1 MVRVWCG
8 TTPHVRRLSCGRS
21 ILYDSCVVTLNFACL
36 PAVKRL
42 FSRGPSEPDS
52 TASEVIL
59 SSLYADSGGG
69 VNKPSNGSALCAQ
82 ELTLAAWNETNAPFV
97 NKKCIVELVCIL
109 CTEAGH
115 PFIFAKNALGPIN
128 DHVSF
133 VLHVPVEGGPG
144 AGHWMT

>member
-36 PAVKRL
+36 PAFRRL

-52 TASEVIL
+52 TASEAIL

-69 VNKPSNGSALCAQ
+69 VKKPSNGSALCAQ

-97 NKKCIVELVCIL
+97 NKKCIVKLVRIL

-115 PFIFAKNALGPIN
+115 PFIFIAKMPWGQLTIMYPLLCMSLSRVDREPTIG
-128 DHVSF
+128 
-133 VLHVPVEGGPG
+133 
-144 AGHWMT
+144 